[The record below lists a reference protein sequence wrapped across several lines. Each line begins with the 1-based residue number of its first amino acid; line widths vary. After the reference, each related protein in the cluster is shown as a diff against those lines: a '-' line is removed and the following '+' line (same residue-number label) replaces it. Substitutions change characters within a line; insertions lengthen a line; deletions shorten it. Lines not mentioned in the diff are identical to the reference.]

1 MIRNDVP
8 AENYSYDVKTVRTY
22 SKQNLQLSKIKSTY
36 AKTKKKVLISQI
48 LSLGSKRDDYL
59 KNS

>member
-36 AKTKKKVLISQI
+36 AKTKKK
-48 LSLGSKRDDYL
+48 GSDIPNFKFGQ
-59 KNS
+59 